1 LLAATG
7 LGFSRRIGR
16 DAAFAEFVEM
26 EMTPGSSVTDDAS
39 VKRAIFEQL
48 DVYHHPTSTA
58 PMGLEGS
65 GVVDAFGRVYGL
77 RGLMVVDAS
86 IMPFVPSAPTNLTTI
101 MIAEHVARHCL
112 VPA

>member
-1 LLAATG
+1 
-7 LGFSRRIGR
+7 
-16 DAAFAEFVEM
+16 
-26 EMTPGSSVTDDAS
+26 MTPGSAVTNEDNL
-39 VKRAIFEQL
+39 KRAIVEQL
-48 DVYHHPTSTA
+48 DVYAHPTSTV

-65 GVVDAFGRVYGL
+65 GVVDTFGRVYGL

-112 VPA
+112 VPGATKATPQGGG